1 MKVNDSPMAQRTAV
15 LAYVLVVV
23 VVWAVLPA
31 LLQTVPHADN
41 VEQLNWSHSLEWGYI
56 KHPPLPTW
64 LLRSALAVFP
74 ASALLTYGLAMA
86 CAGASLLLL
95 WRCARQILDAR
106 SALLVLL
113 FSSLDYY
120 LMGRGSFLNHNT
132 VMLPFVASSAWCVL
146 RILQGAN
153 GSLWL
158 LLGLVQALG
167 LLTKYQM
174 GVIILANALCLLAL
188 GTWRQPH
195 FVRNACIGI
204 LATVLP
210 LLPHALWLQQHDFST
225 FSYAGHSLLAS
236 LPLLER
242 VQHTLGFSVQQL
254 GRLAPAILA
263 LALALAWERRAPRN
277 PAAADAPATPDRA
290 SLRALAILALVPPAT
305 VLALCL
311 FAGVAP
317 QNHWGAST
325 TLLLPFLAIAVLPS
339 ARRPAVLVALW
350 AAIVLQALA
359 VSWNVVAAQ
368 RNPGFHH
375 SFAARALA
383 DMALAKWQHSTGGE
397 LAIVIG
403 PDWEAGSISL
413 ELPSHPAVLGSGD
426 RRQAPWID
434 DARIR
439 QCGALLFWRPGEP
452 IASQLGSE
460 FAARMQAPEIMHAS
474 GPQGT
479 ISALGMAILAPQA
492 NGCTASSAAQ

>member
-1 MKVNDSPMAQRTAV
+1 
-15 LAYVLVVV
+15 
-23 VVWAVLPA
+23 
-31 LLQTVPHADN
+31 
-41 VEQLNWSHSLEWGYI
+41 
-56 KHPPLPTW
+56 
-64 LLRSALAVFP
+64 
-74 ASALLTYGLAMA
+74 
-86 CAGASLLLL
+86 
-95 WRCARQILDAR
+95 
-106 SALLVLL
+106 
-113 FSSLDYY
+113 
-120 LMGRGSFLNHNT
+120 MGRGSFLNHNT
-132 VMLPFVASSAWCVL
+132 VMLPFVAASAWCVL

-158 LLGLVQALG
+158 LLGVVQALG

-188 GTWRQPH
+188 GAWRQPH
-195 FVRNACIGI
+195 FVRHASVGT
-204 LATVLP
+204 LATMLP
-210 LLPHALWLQQHDFST
+210 LLPHALWLRQHDFST

-254 GRLAPAILA
+254 GRLAPAVLA
-263 LALALAWERRAPRN
+263 LALALAWERRSPPNRGGT
-277 PAAADAPATPDRA
+277 DTPATPDRA

-325 TLLLPFLAIAVLPS
+325 TLLLPFLAIATLPS
-339 ARRPAVLVALW
+339 ARRPAVVVALW
-350 AAIVLQALA
+350 AAILLQVLA
-359 VSWNVVAAQ
+359 VTWNIVAAQ

-375 SFAARALA
+375 TFAARALA
-383 DMALAKWQHSTGGE
+383 DIALAKWQRSTGGE
-397 LAIVIG
+397 LAIVVG

-434 DARIR
+434 DERIR
-439 QCGALLFWRPGEP
+439 QCGAMLFWRPEEP

-460 FAARMQAPEIMHAS
+460 FSARMQSPEIMHAS

-479 ISALGMAILAPQA
+479 ISALGMAILPPQA
-492 NGCTASSAAQ
+492 SGCNAAPGSATRP